1 MGNSDSRALSIT
13 GWISIYGCRCRGV
26 VSVHLTLAH
35 ERGRRATAATSPRMN
50 AARPGTP
57 KRVAGT
63 WDLIYLFQNLP
74 DNNRRVNIKMSY
86 PS

>member
-1 MGNSDSRALSIT
+1 MAVDVEVA
-13 GWISIYGCRCRGV
+13 
-26 VSVHLTLAH
+26 
-35 ERGRRATAATSPRMN
+35 AATSPRMN

-74 DNNRRVNIKMSY
+74 DNNRRVNIKMS
-86 PS
+86 